1 MLNLALAL
9 CFGCSARC
17 DYHGILKLLSDGWI
31 NSANADLSVS
41 WVRACARLQILSFF
55 FLVCCP
61 CPCPKDPGDCLIQ
74 SRAIKDA
81 ARYFSAPLGVLIDV
95 PSRMDGSISG
105 VMMRFLTDDTSFYSF
120 VGRGQSWLAQQLF
133 PLQLSNLLEQLRN
146 SQVQSGKG
154 QISGRV
160 RW

>member
-1 MLNLALAL
+1 MQISLSR
-9 CFGCSARC
+9 GCMRVLVC
-17 DYHGILKLLSDGWI
+17 RFYL
-31 NSANADLSVS
+31 
-41 WVRACARLQILSFF
+41 FF

-81 ARYFSAPLGVLIDV
+81 ARYFSAPLGVLIDI

-154 QISGRV
+154 QISGKV